1 MKAWQDSH
9 ELQASPS
16 DAGERQLM
24 VFAKMRA
31 QVVFPT
37 PLGPQN
43 KYACANLFVAMA
55 FFKVVVNARWPTTDS
70 KVVGRYFR
78 ADTI

>member
-1 MKAWQDSH
+1 MLYDRCSLNAIHDSH
-9 ELQASPS
+9 ALQASPS
-16 DAGERQLM
+16 EEGERQLM
-24 VFAKMRA
+24 VFAKIRA

-55 FFKVVVNARWPTTDS
+55 FFKVVVNAR
-70 KVVGRYFR
+70 
-78 ADTI
+78 